1 MRNLLAGA
9 SLACLT
15 AFAGG
20 AALADEGMWTYDN
33 FPTAQVKA
41 LYGATLDKAWLD
53 HVQANAVRLSTG
65 CSASVVSGQGLVLT
79 NHHCVSDCA
88 QDLSTATN
96 DHLKNGYVIASR
108 EEERT
113 CPGMQA
119 EVLLAIKDVTDTVKG
134 AAAGKS
140 GGEFIKARNAAIADI
155 ERTNCAG
162 KEAVQTCQV
171 VNLYQDGQYKLYTF
185 RKFSDVR
192 LVFAPELQ
200 TAFFGGDPDN
210 FNFPR
215 YDLDMSFVRLYEN
228 GKAIATPDHLVWNPA
243 PPKDGELTIVPGNP
257 GTTNRLMT
265 ADQLAFMRDVSFPM
279 TLTQLAE
286 FRGRLIEFSRRGPE
300 QKRVAEHELFGI
312 ENSYKVYVG
321 QDQALSGPGFLDAKR
336 QADAELRSKVAAD
349 PKLSA
354 TIGDPWAQ
362 IAAVQGERAGYYVP
376 YTMLEGRAGF
386 FSELYRNAIDLVR
399 AAQERTK
406 PNTERLPE
414 YADARLPLLEK
425 EITDAKPVDPGLNE
439 LEIEFWLLKV
449 REVLTADAPQTK
461 ALLGKDSPETIA
473 TRLSASTLS
482 DPAVRK
488 ALWDGGLPA
497 IQASKDPLIQFVLA
511 TDANARAA
519 RKAYEEHVTGP
530 TGQAAQK
537 IAAARFAVYG
547 DKVYP
552 DATFSPRLSYGKVA
566 GWTYRGQTIPY
577 ATTYKGLWERAT
589 GQDPFALAPRWEAA
603 RGKLSDDTVFD
614 FVTTNDITGGNSG
627 SPLLNA
633 KGEVI
638 GAVFDGNIHS
648 LGGSFAY
655 DGSLNRGV
663 AVSTAAA
670 TEAFVKVYGQQA
682 LVDEL
687 LGKAPAKGGKSK
699 AVKK

>member
-33 FPTAQVKA
+33 FPAAQVKA
-41 LYGATLDKAWLD
+41 TYGVALDKTWLD

-96 DHLKNGYVIASR
+96 DHLKNGYVIATR

-119 EVLLAIKDVTDTVKG
+119 EVLLSIKDVTDTVKA
-134 AAAGKS
+134 AAAGKA
-140 GGEFIKARNAAIADI
+140 GGEFVKARNAAIADI

-185 RKFSDVR
+185 KKYADVR
-192 LVFAPELQ
+192 LVFAPELA

-228 GKAIATPDHLVWNPA
+228 GKPVATPNHLVWNPA
-243 PPKDGELTIVPGNP
+243 PPKDGELTIVAGNP
-257 GTTNRLMT
+257 GTTSRLLT
-265 ADQLAFMRDVSFPM
+265 ADQLEFLRSVQLPM
-279 TLTQLAE
+279 TVTQLSE
-286 FRGRLIEFSRRGPE
+286 LRGRLIEFSKRGPE
-300 QKRVAEHELFGI
+300 QRRVAEHELFGI
-312 ENSYKVYVG
+312 ENSYKVYIG
-321 QDQALSGPGFLDAKR
+321 QLQALSGPGFLDAKR
-336 QADAELRSKVAAD
+336 QSDAELRAKVAAD
-349 PKLSA
+349 PKVAA
-354 TIGDPWAQ
+354 TIGDPWAK
-362 IAAVQGERAGYYVP
+362 IAAVQGERAGLYVP
-376 YTMLEGRAGF
+376 YVMLETRAGF
-386 FSELYRNAIDLVR
+386 TSELYHYAIDLVR
-399 AAQERTK
+399 AAQERAK
-406 PNTERLPE
+406 PNTERLAE
-414 YADARLPLLEK
+414 FSDARLPLLEK
-425 EITDAKPVDPGLNE
+425 TITDAKPIDAGLTE
-439 LEIEFWLLKV
+439 LQIEYWLLKV
-449 REVLTADAPQTK
+449 REVLTADAPQTRT
-461 ALLGKDSPETIA
+461 LLGKESPETIA
-473 TRLSASTLS
+473 TRLAGSTLA

-511 TDANARAA
+511 TDPQARAA
-519 RKAYEEHVTGP
+519 RKAYEEKVTGP
-530 TGQAAQK
+530 SGQAAQK

-577 ATTYKGLWERAT
+577 STQFKGLWERAT
-589 GQDPFALAPRWEAA
+589 GQDPFALAPRWVAA
-603 RGKLSDDTVFD
+603 QGKLSDDTVFD

-627 SPLLNA
+627 SPVLNA

-638 GAVFDGNIHS
+638 GAAFDGNIHS

-655 DGSLNRGV
+655 DGALNRTV

-687 LGKAPAKGGKSK
+687 LGKPAKK
-699 AVKK
+699 AKR

>member
-1 MRNLLAGA
+1 MRNLFLGA
-9 SLACLT
+9 SAACLA
-15 AFAGG
+15 AFASS

-33 FPTAQVKA
+33 FPAAQVKA
-41 LYGATLDKAWLD
+41 TYGVTLDKAWLD

-65 CSASVVSGQGLVLT
+65 CSASVVSAQGLVLT

-88 QDLSTATN
+88 QDLSTGTS
-96 DHLKNGYVIASR
+96 DHLKTGYLIANR

-119 EVLLAIKDVTDTVKG
+119 EVLLSIKDVTDAVKN
-134 AAAGKS
+134 AAAGKA
-140 GGEFIKARNAAIADI
+140 GGEFVKARNAAIADI

-192 LVFAPELQ
+192 LVFAPELA

-228 GKAIATPDHLVWNPA
+228 GKPVATPNHLVWNPA
-243 PPKDGELTIVPGNP
+243 PPKDGELTIVAGNP
-257 GTTNRLMT
+257 GTTSRLLT
-265 ADQLAFMRDVSFPM
+265 AEQLAFMRDVSFPM

-286 FRGRLIEFSRRGPE
+286 LRGRLIEFGKRGPE
-300 QKRVAEHELFGI
+300 QRRVASHELFGI

-321 QDQALSGPGFLDAKR
+321 QLQALSGPGFLDSKR
-336 QADAELRSKVAAD
+336 QADAELKTKVAAD
-349 PKLSA
+349 PKLAAA
-354 TIGDPWAQ
+354 TGDPWGR
-362 IAAVQGERAGYYVP
+362 IAAVQAERAGLYAPYVL
-376 YTMLEGRAGF
+376 LEGRAGF
-386 FSELYRNAIDLVR
+386 FSPLYGYAVELVR
-399 AAQERTK
+399 AAEERAK

-414 YADARLPLLEK
+414 YADARLPLLAK
-425 EITDAKPVDPGLNE
+425 EISDAKPVDKDLNQ
-439 LEIEFWLLKV
+439 LQIEFWLLKV

-461 ALLGKDSPETIA
+461 LLLGKDSPETIA
-473 TRLSASTLS
+473 ARLASSTLA

-488 ALWDGGLPA
+488 ALWEGGLAA
-497 IQASKDPLIQFVLA
+497 IQASKDPLIQYVLA
-511 TDANARAA
+511 TDGAARAA
-519 RKAYEEHVTGP
+519 RKAYEERVAGP
-530 TGQAAQK
+530 SGQAAQK

-577 ATTYKGLWERAT
+577 ATTFKGLWERAT

-603 RGKLSDDTVFD
+603 RGKLADDTVFD

-627 SPLLNA
+627 SPVLNA

-638 GAVFDGNIHS
+638 GAAFDGNIHS
-648 LGGSFAY
+648 LGGAFAY
-655 DGSLNRGV
+655 DGAVNRTVV
-663 AVSTAAA
+663 ASTAAA

-687 LGKAPAKGGKSK
+687 LGKPSPKGGR
-699 AVKK
+699 